1 MIRYLFILTASL
13 LPLTSLACS
22 CHLGSAKE
30 KFEMFDSVF
39 LGKVVE
45 VQQKGTTNQ
54 FNEAEVLV
62 HFQEI
67 MRFKGQDE
75 DTVLDTNINGSSCTG
90 YWFKKGQ
97 TMLIY
102 ASEMNGKLD
111 VMWCGGVVV
120 KEENTQ
126 QFAHELNELKVVS
139 GNAL

>member
-1 MIRYLFILTASL
+1 MIRYLLILTVSL
-13 LPLTSLACS
+13 MPLASLACS

-39 LGKVVE
+39 VGKVVDI
-45 VQQKGTTNQ
+45 QQKGTTNQ

-62 HFQEI
+62 NFQQI
-67 MRFKGQDE
+67 MRFKGKDE

-102 ASEMNGKLD
+102 ASEINGKLD

-120 KEENTQ
+120 KEESPQ
-126 QFAHELNELKVVS
+126 QFALELDELKVVS